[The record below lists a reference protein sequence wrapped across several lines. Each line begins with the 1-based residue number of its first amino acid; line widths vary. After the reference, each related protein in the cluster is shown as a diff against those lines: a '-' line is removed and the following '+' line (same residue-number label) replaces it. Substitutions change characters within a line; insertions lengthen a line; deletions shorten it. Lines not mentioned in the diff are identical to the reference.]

1 MYNDE
6 KVTLKAPLLYLLLGL
21 ISGFVIANNGPSI
34 SPIILAVIGVT
45 LTLSSFFF
53 RGFNY
58 IWLPIF
64 LCACVC
70 TFWSYASIRL
80 SHSSSEILYNLP
92 PREAKI
98 SIEIERIFKSDG
110 KYSSTSGVARVV
122 KSPLFS
128 RISPNSLT
136 YFSIKSPKDLEI
148 KIQEGMQ
155 LEAIGVLS
163 PTKCEGLG
171 SFNNYLLKNGVYY
184 RFEKSVALQQ
194 IKSPPRFTLFCE
206 RMNKK
211 FLYYLRA
218 GKLHESTISNIYTA
232 MLLGRRADLDND
244 QIGRYQ
250 QTGTMHFFAI
260 SGLHVGV
267 IATFLYQF
275 LNLIRIPHNMNPWIG
290 LPILYLY
297 VEITGSSSSA
307 VRAFL
312 MVAFFWVSFALSRQQ
327 NTLSALVS
335 SAVLVLLHE
344 PRQLWNV
351 GFQLSY
357 TVVLSILIFGL
368 PLKAILSKKLRP
380 FTWLPKSS
388 WRLRNHVCTW
398 VIDNLILLFCISLAA
413 WLASAPL
420 SAALF
425 GFIAPVAI
433 LLNILIINLA
443 ALVICTGMLSLIVGI
458 LLPIEIC
465 AFINHAAWLNLS
477 IIDWLIISCRGVPG
491 TILETQG
498 FSLKISYS
506 ILFCYFSILFYYHH
520 RRDRIS

>member
-1 MYNDE
+1 MYNDKE
-6 KVTLKAPLLYLLLGL
+6 VPLRAPLLYLLLGL
-21 ISGFVIANNGPSI
+21 ISGFVIASNSAAI
-34 SPIILAVIGVT
+34 SPISLAIIGVILA
-45 LTLSSFFF
+45 LLSFFF

-58 IWLPIF
+58 IWSPIF

-70 TFWSYASIRL
+70 TFWSYANIRL
-80 SHSSSEILYNLP
+80 SHSSSEILHHLP

-98 SIEIERIFKSDG
+98 SIKIERIFKSDHT
-110 KYSSTSGVARVV
+110 YSSTSGVASVV
-122 KSPLFS
+122 RSPLFS
-128 RISPNSLT
+128 RIAPNSLT
-136 YFSIKSPKDLEI
+136 YFSIQTANNLEI
-148 KIQEGMQ
+148 KIREGMQ

-163 PTKCEGLG
+163 PIKSESVE
-171 SFNNYLLKNGVYY
+171 SFNNYLLRNGVYY
-184 RFEKSVALQQ
+184 RFEKSVALRQ
-194 IKSPPRFTLFCE
+194 IKAPPSFALFCE
-206 RMNKK
+206 RMNKQ
-211 FLYYLRA
+211 FLNYLRA
-218 GKLHESTISNIYTA
+218 GKLKESTISNIYTA
-232 MLLGRRADLDND
+232 MLLGRKADLDKD
-244 QIGRYQ
+244 QIDRYQ

-267 IATFLYQF
+267 IAAFLYQF
-275 LNLIRIPHNMNPWIG
+275 LNLIRIPHNINPWIG

-312 MVAFFWVSFALSRQQ
+312 MVAFFWASFALSRQP
-327 NTLSALVS
+327 NSLSALIN
-335 SAVLVLLHE
+335 SAVLVLLYE

-388 WRLRNHVCTW
+388 WRLRNHICVW
-398 VIDNLILLFCISLAA
+398 LMDNLILLFSISLAA

-425 GFIAPVAI
+425 GFITPGAI
-433 LLNILIINLA
+433 LLNIIIINLA
-443 ALVICTGMLSLIVGI
+443 ALVICTGVLSLFMGI
-458 LLPIEIC
+458 LLPIEVC
-465 AFINHAAWLNLS
+465 AFINYAAWLNLS
-477 IIDWLIISCRGVPG
+477 VIDWLILSCRGVPG
-491 TILETQG
+491 MIVETKG
-498 FSLKISYS
+498 FSLKTSYC
-506 ILFCYFSILFYYHH
+506 ILFCYFSVLFYYHH